1 MSDADGRDEQVWQA
15 EEEERASILGVAKQ
29 RLPGYLAVF
38 TVTVICVLVVAI
50 VRSWDSIGEI
60 VRYYSSLLST
70 YVPAVVTTMIA
81 VEGGIMGATALLLKL
96 NREKAAQEGRKEG
109 RQEGIREGIRKGRQ
123 EGIRETIQFLEQ
135 SGKDDVAEFL
145 RREQANGW
153 GGDRR

>member
-15 EEEERASILGVAKQ
+15 GEEERASILGVAKQ

-70 YVPAVVTTMIA
+70 YGPAVVTTMIA

-96 NREKAAQEGRKEG
+96 NREKAAEEG
-109 RQEGIREGIRKGRQ
+109 RQKGIE
-123 EGIRETIQFLEQ
+123 ETIQFLEQ
-135 SGKDDVAEFL
+135 SGKGDVAQFL
-145 RREQANGW
+145 RREQSNGW

>member
-15 EEEERASILGVAKQ
+15 GEEERASILGVAKQ

-96 NREKAAQEGRKEG
+96 NREKAAEEG
-109 RQEGIREGIRKGRQ
+109 RQKGIE
-123 EGIRETIQFLEQ
+123 ETIQFLEQ
-135 SGKDDVAEFL
+135 SGKGDVAQFL
-145 RREQANGW
+145 RREQSNGW